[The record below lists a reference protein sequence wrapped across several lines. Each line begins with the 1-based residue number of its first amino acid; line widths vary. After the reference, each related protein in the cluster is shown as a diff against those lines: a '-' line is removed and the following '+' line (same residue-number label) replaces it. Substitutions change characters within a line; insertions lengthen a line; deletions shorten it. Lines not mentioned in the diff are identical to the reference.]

1 MVAPFYFM
9 IIQLLSELATEFEN
23 LAKKK
28 NCYFLAAENYAV
40 ASEVDCEHMTAA
52 EHKKL
57 ATVIEL

>member
-1 MVAPFYFM
+1 MRT
-9 IIQLLSELATEFEN
+9 LHSLAKEFEN

-40 ASEVDCEHMTAA
+40 ASDVDCEHMTAA

-57 ATVIEL
+57 ATAIEKEILKIFK